1 MVANRCHTI
10 YYRKNKNKMKSR
22 KQLPR
27 FGYLKNIEVDVDA
40 VLSYLKDKNLLDF
53 NNYNDIKVSA
63 NSKHKNF
70 VIANEFSKDNFF
82 KEEEA
87 MMLEG
92 DHYKQLYLTD
102 FDESKASGKVQLHNT
117 NIFERT
123 KRLSPT
129 NANYL
134 AEADELNYGIFN
146 DHVSGELEIVLK
158 KFSSKI
164 TRVRL
169 AWLKGNAKIKPHVDY
184 DPSYITRYHVP
195 LITNP
200 NAKMY
205 VMRGNDIAE
214 MHLPAENKVYFFNA
228 GLKHWV
234 HNNSDQGRLHLIV
247 DVHGQKELENLE
259 ELIF

>member
-1 MVANRCHTI
+1 M
-10 YYRKNKNKMKSR
+10 KNR

-27 FGYLKNIEVDVDA
+27 FGYLKNINVDVA
-40 VLSYLKDKNLLDF
+40 SIVSYLKDKNLLDF
-53 NNYNDIKVSA
+53 SNYNDIKVSA

-70 VIANEFSKDNFF
+70 VIANEFCKDNFF
-82 KEEEA
+82 KEDGA
-87 MMLEG
+87 MMMEG
-92 DHYKQLYLTD
+92 EHYKQLYLTD
-102 FDESKASGKVQLHNT
+102 FDESKSSNKVRLHNT
-117 NIFERT
+117 TIFERT
-123 KRLSPT
+123 RRLYPNKS
-129 NANYL
+129 NYL
-134 AEADELNYGIFN
+134 PEADELNYGVFN
-146 DHVSGELEIVLK
+146 NLVSGELEIVLS

-169 AWLKGNAKIKPHVDY
+169 AWLKGNAEIKPHVDY
-184 DPSYITRYHVP
+184 DPSYITRYHIP

-200 NAKMY
+200 EAKMY

-214 MHLPAENKVYFFNA
+214 MHLPAENKVYFFNS

-259 ELIF
+259 ELVF